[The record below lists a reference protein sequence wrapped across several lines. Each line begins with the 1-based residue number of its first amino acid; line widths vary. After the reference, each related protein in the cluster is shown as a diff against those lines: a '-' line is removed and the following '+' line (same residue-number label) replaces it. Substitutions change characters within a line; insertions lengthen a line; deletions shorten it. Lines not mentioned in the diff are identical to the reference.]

1 MDEKQKKQ
9 LRWICLTGA
18 LYALILIIL
27 HIGPGASLNVFP
39 VNFLLFLIPYCMV
52 GWKVIRKSIIN
63 ISHGQ
68 VFDENFLMMV
78 ATFGALAIGEYS
90 EAVAV
95 MLFYQV
101 GEFFEDFAVGRS
113 RRSITQL
120 MDIAPEYANVERDG
134 KLTQIDPEEVKVGDI
149 FVVRPGERVPLDGVV
164 TEGSSMLDTAALT
177 GESVPRSVHT
187 GDEVISGCVNGDGVL
202 KIRAE
207 KAYEDSTVSRVLDLV
222 ENASDRKARTENFVT
237 RFARYYTP
245 VVVFAA
251 VAVAILLPLLTGVS
265 WQQGLKSACIFLVV
279 SCPCAFVLSVPLTFF
294 GGIGAA
300 SHMGILIKGSNYL
313 EAAAKLK
320 TVVFDKT
327 GTLTRGEFSVTQIL
341 PAGEVSK
348 EELLKKA
355 ACAEHY
361 STHPVADSIRRA
373 YAQTGNDPAA
383 VDASE
388 ISGNTETAGHGVSV
402 VVNGQ
407 KICAG
412 NRKLMDAEGVAVPPV
427 ETAGTVVYVSE
438 EGKYL
443 GAIVISDIVKPEAKE
458 AIRELHEAGVTKTVM
473 LTGDRKASGEA
484 VAKELG
490 IDEVYTDLLPAD
502 KVGKVE
508 ELLSKEDKKSRLAF
522 VGDGINDAPV
532 ITRADVGFAMG
543 SMGSDAAIE
552 AADIVLMDDNTRKVS
567 KTVWLARRTMR
578 IVYEN
583 ITFALVVKIAVMV
596 MSLFAVANMW
606 EAVFADVG
614 VSVICILN
622 AMRMLRVK

>member
-1 MDEKQKKQ
+1 MDGKQKKQ
-9 LRWICLTGA
+9 LKWICLTGTI
-18 LYALILIIL
+18 YALILIIL
-27 HIGPGASLNVFP
+27 HTGSGKTFNVFP
-39 VNFLLFLIPYCMV
+39 VNFLLFLIPYLMV
-52 GWKVIRKSIIN
+52 GWKVIRKSLIN
-63 ISHGQ
+63 IRHGQ
-68 VFDENFLMMV
+68 IFDENFLMMV

-101 GEFFEDFAVGRS
+101 GEFFEDFAVDRS
-113 RRSITQL
+113 RRSITAL
-120 MDIAPEYANVERDG
+120 MDIAPEYANVERFG
-134 KLTQIDPEEVKVGDI
+134 ELVQVDPEDVKVGDI

-164 TEGSSMLDTAALT
+164 TEGESMLDTAALT
-177 GESVPRSVHT
+177 GESVPRSVHEN
-187 GDEVISGCVNGDGVL
+187 DEVISGCVNGSGVL

-251 VAVAILLPLLTGVS
+251 VLVAILLPLLTGAS

-313 EAAAKLK
+313 ETAAKLK

-327 GTLTRGEFSVTQIL
+327 GTLTRGEFSVTKIL
-341 PAGEVSK
+341 PSDGISE
-348 EELLKKA
+348 EELLSKA
-355 ACAEHY
+355 AAAEAY
-361 STHPVADSIRRA
+361 STHPVAESIRRA
-373 YAQTGNDPAA
+373 YGKTGETLDTSGI
-383 VDASE
+383 SE
-388 ISGNTETAGHGVSV
+388 NTETAGHGVAV
-402 VVNGQ
+402 VVNGR

-412 NRKLMDAEGVAVPPV
+412 NRKLMDAEGIAIPPV
-427 ETAGTVVYVSE
+427 ETSGTVVYVSE
-438 EGKYL
+438 DGRYL
-443 GAIVISDIVKPEAKE
+443 GALVISDVVKPEAKK
-458 AIRELHEAGVTKTVM
+458 AIEELHAAGVTKTVM
-473 LTGDRKASGEA
+473 LTGDRKESGEA
-484 VAKELG
+484 VAGELG
-490 IDEVYTDLLPAD
+490 LDEVYTDLLPGD

-508 ELLSKEDKKSRLAF
+508 ELLAREDKKSRLAF

-552 AADIVLMDDNTRKVS
+552 AADIVLMDDDTRKVS
-567 KTVWLARRTMR
+567 KTVQLARRTMR

-583 ITFALVVKIAVMV
+583 ITFALVVKITVMIL
-596 MSLFAVANMW
+596 SLFAAANMW

-614 VSVICILN
+614 VSVLCILN
-622 AMRMLRVK
+622 AMRMLRTK

>member
-1 MDEKQKKQ
+1 MDKKQKNK
-9 LRWICLTGA
+9 LKWICLTGA
-18 LYALILIIL
+18 IYALILIIL
-27 HIGPGASLNVFP
+27 HVGAGGTLNFFP
-39 VNFLLFLIPYCMV
+39 VNFLLFLVPYLMV
-52 GWKVIRKSIIN
+52 GWRVVRKSLVN
-63 ISHGQ
+63 IRHGQ
-68 VFDENFLMMV
+68 IFDENFLMMV

-101 GEFFEDFAVGRS
+101 GEFFEDFAVDRS
-113 RRSITQL
+113 RRSITAL
-120 MDIAPEYANVERDG
+120 MDIAPEYANVEQDG
-134 KLTQIDPEEVKVGDI
+134 ELRQVDPEDVQIGDI
-149 FVVRPGERVPLDGVV
+149 FVVRPGERIPLDGVV
-164 TEGSSMLDTAALT
+164 TEGESILDTSALT
-177 GESVPRSVHT
+177 GESLPRSVHAN
-187 GDEVISGCVNGDGVL
+187 DAVISGCVNGSGVL

-245 VVVFAA
+245 VVVLAA

-327 GTLTRGEFSVTQIL
+327 GTLTRGEFSVTKIL
-341 PAGEVSK
+341 PADGVNE
-348 EELLKKA
+348 EELLAKA
-355 ACAEHY
+355 AAAEAY
-361 STHPVADSIRRA
+361 STHPAAVSIRRA
-373 YAQTGNDPAA
+373 YEETGKTLDT
-383 VDASE
+383 
-388 ISGNTETAGHGVSV
+388 SGIGENTETAGHGVAV
-402 VVNGQ
+402 VVNGR

-412 NRKLMDAEGVAVPPV
+412 NRKLMDAEGVAVPAVDTP
-427 ETAGTVVYVSE
+427 GTIVYVAE
-438 EGKYL
+438 DGRYL
-443 GAIVISDIVKPEAKE
+443 GALVISDTVKPEAKK
-458 AIRELHEAGVTKTVM
+458 AIEELHAEGVTKTVM
-473 LTGDRKASGEA
+473 LTGDRKESGQA
-484 VAKELG
+484 VAGELG
-490 IDEVYTDLLPAD
+490 IDAVYTDLLPAD

-508 ELLSKEDKKSRLAF
+508 ELLAREGRKDRLAF

-552 AADIVLMDDNTRKVS
+552 AADIVLMDDDTRKVS
-567 KTVWLARRTMR
+567 KTVRLARKTMR

-583 ITFALVVKIAVMV
+583 ITFALVVKIAVMI
-596 MSLFAVANMW
+596 MSLFSAANMW

-614 VSVICILN
+614 VSVLCILN
-622 AMRMLRVK
+622 AMRMLRAK

>member
-348 EELLKKA
+348 EKLLKKA

-388 ISGNTETAGHGVSV
+388 ISENTETAGHGVSV

-458 AIRELHEAGVTKTVM
+458 AIRSGIHSAKWPGRMEEKEPGVVLDGAHNPSGIRAFLESASALCDGKKAILLFSALKDKKLGEMVPP
-473 LTGDRKASGEA
+473 LASSPIWEKIYVTGISSPRAA
-484 VAKELG
+484 A
-490 IDEVYTDLLPAD
+490 P
-502 KVGKVE
+502 E
-508 ELLSKEDKKSRLAF
+508 ELAEMAEKYAS
-522 VGDGINDAPV
+522 VPV
-532 ITRADVGFAMG
+532 ECIADPLKAL
-543 SMGSDAAIE
+543 E
-552 AADIVLMDDNTRKVS
+552 AAKGSRKEGEYLFCS
-567 KTVWLARRTMR
+567 GSL
-578 IVYEN
+578 Y
-583 ITFALVVKIAVMV
+583 LVGELEK
-596 MSLFAVANMW
+596 LY
-606 EAVFADVG
+606 D
-614 VSVICILN
+614 
-622 AMRMLRVK
+622 

>member
-9 LRWICLTGA
+9 LRWICLTGII
-18 LYALILIIL
+18 YVLIMIVL
-27 HIGPGASLNVFP
+27 HVGPGKALNFFP
-39 VNFLLFLIPYCMV
+39 VNLLLFLIPYIMV
-52 GWKVIRKSIIN
+52 GWKVIRKSVIHIR
-63 ISHGQ
+63 HGQ
-68 VFDENFLMMV
+68 IFDENFLMMV

-101 GEFFEDFAVGRS
+101 GEFFEDFAVDKS
-113 RRSITQL
+113 RRSITAL
-120 MDIAPEYANVERDG
+120 MDIAPEFANVERGG
-134 KLTQIDPEEVKVGDI
+134 KLEQVDPEEVQIGDI
-149 FVVRPGERVPLDGVV
+149 FVVRPGERIPLDGVV
-164 TEGSSMLDTAALT
+164 TEGESMLDTAALT
-177 GESVPRSVHT
+177 GESVPRSAHV
-187 GDEVISGCVNGDGVL
+187 GDEVFSGCVNGSGVL

-251 VAVAILLPLLTGVS
+251 VAVAILLPLIGGAT

-294 GGIGAA
+294 GGIGSA

-327 GTLTRGEFSVTQIL
+327 GTLTKGEFSVTKIL
-341 PAGEVSK
+341 PADGVDE
-348 EELLKKA
+348 EELLAKA
-355 ACAEHY
+355 ASAEQY
-361 STHPVADSIRRA
+361 STHPVAESIRRA
-373 YAQTGNDPAA
+373 YAERGKTA
-383 VDASE
+383 DASQITE
-388 ISGNTETAGHGVSV
+388 NRETAGHGVAV
-402 VVNGQ
+402 VMNG
-407 KICAG
+407 KEICAG
-412 NRKLMDAEGVAVPPV
+412 NRKLMDAEGISVPDV
-427 ETAGTVVYVSE
+427 SEAGTVVYVSE
-438 EGKYL
+438 DKKYL
-443 GAIVISDIVKPEAKE
+443 GTIVISDIIKPEAKK
-458 AIRELHEAGVTKTVM
+458 AIEELHAEGVTNTVM
-473 LTGDRKASGEA
+473 LTGDRREAGEA

-490 IDEVYTDLLPAD
+490 IDTVYTDLLPGD
-502 KVGKVE
+502 KVSKVE
-508 ELLSKEDKKSRLAF
+508 ELLAREDKKSRLAF

-552 AADIVLMDDNTRKVS
+552 AADIVLMDDDTRKVS
-567 KTVWLARRTMR
+567 KTVKLARRTMR
-578 IVYEN
+578 IVYQN
-583 ITFALVVKIAVMV
+583 IIFALVVKIVVMV
-596 MSLFAVANMW
+596 MSLFSVANMW

-622 AMRMLRVK
+622 AMRILRTK